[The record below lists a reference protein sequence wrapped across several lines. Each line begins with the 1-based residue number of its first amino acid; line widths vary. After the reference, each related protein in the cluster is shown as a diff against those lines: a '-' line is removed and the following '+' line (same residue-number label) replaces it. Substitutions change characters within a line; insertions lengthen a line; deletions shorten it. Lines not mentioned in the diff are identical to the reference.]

1 MYLRS
6 TAEAS
11 VTASDVVTVEGRPHP
26 PLHLF
31 ASTAQ
36 WTMRGTL
43 PGLRVNGDKNEKIMM
58 TGRILVAEDDPQQAK
73 ILTLYLER
81 EGHSVVVASDGLSA
95 LEEIRRRQPDL
106 VLLDIMMPHLDGLD
120 VCRVIRSESDIPI
133 IMVTARSTEEDLL
146 AGLDLG
152 ADDYITKPYKPRELV
167 ARVRAMLR
175 RHNREVPEDVISLN
189 GLELDTLRRQ
199 VLVDGELV
207 DVTAK
212 EFDLLVTLAA
222 EPGRVFSR
230 AQLLERAFG
239 FDYQGLDRT
248 ADAHVRTLRRK
259 LGDDPNSPRF
269 IETVYGVGYRFVDAE

>member
-1 MYLRS
+1 M
-6 TAEAS
+6 
-11 VTASDVVTVEGRPHP
+11 V
-26 PLHLF
+26 
-31 ASTAQ
+31 
-36 WTMRGTL
+36 
-43 PGLRVNGDKNEKIMM
+43 
-58 TGRILVAEDDPQQAK
+58 TGRILVAEDDAQQAK

-81 EGHSVVVASDGLSA
+81 EGHSVVVATDGLSA

-106 VLLDIMMPHLDGLD
+106 VLLDVMMPHLDGLD

-175 RHNREVPEDVISLN
+175 RHHREVPDDVIIVN
-189 GLELDTLRRQ
+189 GLELDSLRRQ
-199 VLVDGELV
+199 VSVDGEV
-207 DVTAK
+207 VEVTAK
-212 EFDLLVTLAA
+212 EFDLLTTLAV

-230 AQLLERAFG
+230 SQLLERAFG

-259 LGDDPNSPRF
+259 LGDDPNDPRF
-269 IETVYGVGYRFVDAE
+269 IQTVYGVGYRFVDAE